1 MNAQRALKI
10 LNEAYKIEVEGYTF
24 YKNAEKEDMSDE
36 AKTIFNFLANE
47 EKQHEDY
54 IASQIKNVKEKG
66 IFGNIELER
75 INDEVKEKFFLDSI
89 KVAQNQTITE
99 SSALHIGIL
108 LEKNSYD
115 FYTDAEKES
124 EDPEEAKLYSE
135 LAEWELNHLNILQSA
150 YKVVRE
156 KIFADQNFSPF

>member
-75 INDEVKEKFFLDSI
+75 INDKVKEKFFLDSI

-135 LAEWELNHLNILQSA
+135 LA
-150 YKVVRE
+150 
-156 KIFADQNFSPF
+156 

>member
-47 EKQHEDY
+47 EKQHEEY

>member
-10 LNEAYKIEVEGYTF
+10 LKEAYRIEVEGYTF
-24 YKNAEKEDMSDE
+24 YKNTEKEDLSNE
-36 AKTIFNFLANE
+36 AKSIFNYLANE
-47 EKQHEDY
+47 EKQHEEY
-54 IASQIKNVKEKG
+54 IANQIKNVEEKG
-66 IFGNIELER
+66 SFGIIELSR
-75 INDEVKEKFFLDSI
+75 INDEVKEKFFLDSM

-124 EDPEEAKLYSE
+124 EDAEEAKLYSE
-135 LAEWELNHLNILQSA
+135 LADWELNHLNILQSA
-150 YKVVRE
+150 YQAVRE
-156 KIFADQNFSPF
+156 KIFADQHFSPF

>member
-47 EKQHEDY
+47 EKQHEEY

-150 YKVVRE
+150 YKAVRE